1 MSMLLLKSKIE
12 ELSTFKLL
20 RIRMRRAV
28 GEEYTKECA
37 ARCTKEE
44 EGGGVVRRGGGVVDG
59 VLSTAALLSTVN
71 NRKSKDV
78 YK

>member
-1 MSMLLLKSKIE
+1 MSMLLLKSKLE

-37 ARCTKEE
+37 ARCTKE
-44 EGGGVVRRGGGVVDG
+44 
-59 VLSTAALLSTVN
+59 
-71 NRKSKDV
+71 
-78 YK
+78 

>member
-1 MSMLLLKSKIE
+1 MSMLLLKSKLKELSTLE

-37 ARCTKEE
+37 ARCTKE
-44 EGGGVVRRGGGVVDG
+44 
-59 VLSTAALLSTVN
+59 
-71 NRKSKDV
+71 
-78 YK
+78 